1 MEKSCLQATWDVKKK
16 QVDNGIN
23 IGETPNL
30 NWWMPDFWTINSTT
44 GEKNTARG
52 GPLDDGD
59 RGLGFHVALFLHR
72 ADGHG
77 QAGFSVG
84 GNSG

>member
-23 IGETPNL
+23 IGETP
-30 NWWMPDFWTINSTT
+30 WMPDSEPSKVLL
-44 GEKNTARG
+44 EKNTARG

-59 RGLGFHVALFLHR
+59 HDLGFHVALSLHR
-72 ADGHG
+72 ADGYG